1 MNRIKVAL
9 FVLSLG
15 TVFADEVESVSSGAM
30 MTYSISL
37 QDLLIKWG
45 VSLGWIIVAS
55 IGFAFGVGLSIKVF
69 DWLSVGIE
77 EWEEVKNGNMVVGG
91 ILMTLIIMIGLIIL
105 KIL

>member
-30 MTYSISL
+30 MAYSISF